1 MKKII
6 LSVLALGLSMGLMA
20 QKVYNGAEPMKGQ
33 LKNSPKTSGLIY
45 PESFQDCG
53 SIDDPKFYVA
63 DGQSIY
69 KAMTGTNSYG
79 DQAYG
84 QRYVGNYQVTG
95 IAAVMSNYSIDGTE
109 EDMAAAIIDMNG
121 NELAL
126 VEFTT
131 ADIPQMGE
139 DAEGYL
145 DLAFDLVEFNF
156 SAPVSANDFL
166 AAIYVPLLT
175 VTSDN
180 QLGGNI
186 VAIASTEMGCWSDDM
201 SYSYSV
207 LSEGADYE
215 WVSIYEAWGGA
226 QGGVELDCMIFPK
239 VSGTGLTEA
248 DVETLSY
255 IFPNPAKDEVMV
267 ASSLTMERVEI
278 VNMLGQVVFAADVNG
293 NSVKVNTAE
302 MGAGN
307 YLVKMYTE
315 AGMATKKLVVE

>member
-1 MKKII
+1 
-6 LSVLALGLSMGLMA
+6 MGLMA

-53 SIDDPKFYVA
+53 SIDNPVA
-63 DGQSIY
+63 YFGVDQSTGESQLWLGL
-69 KAMTGTNSYG
+69 TGTNSYADMG
-79 DQAYG
+79 YAQEYS
-84 QRYVGNYQVTG
+84 GNYQVTG
-95 IAAVMSNYSIDGTE
+95 IAAVLTNLALDEGATID
-109 EDMAAAIIDMNG
+109 DMAAGIVSMSG
-121 NELAL
+121 EELAL

-131 ADIPQMGE
+131 ADIPQT
-139 DAEGYL
+139 DLNAEGFT
-145 DLAFDLVEFNF
+145 FDLVEFNF
-156 SAPVSANDFL
+156 SAPVSANNFL
-166 AAIYVPLLT
+166 AAIYVPALT
-175 VTSDN
+175 VTADGY
-180 QLGGNI
+180 LGGNI
-186 VAIASTEMGCWSDDM
+186 AIVASTEMDCGSGAM

-207 LSEGADYE
+207 VSEAGDYG
-215 WVSIYEAWGGA
+215 WITLNEAW
-226 QGGVELDCMIFPK
+226 GGVELDVMIFPK

-248 DVETLSY
+248 EVNSLSY

-278 VNMLGQVVFAADVNG
+278 VNMLGQVVFAADVNA

>member
-1 MKKII
+1 
-6 LSVLALGLSMGLMA
+6 MGLMA

-33 LKNSPKTSGLIY
+33 LKNSPKTSGLVY

-53 SIDDPKFYVA
+53 SIDDPRFYTQ
-63 DGQSIY
+63 DGQTLY
-69 KAMTGTNSYG
+69 KGISGTNTYG
-79 DQAYG
+79 DQAYA

-109 EDMAAAIIDMNG
+109 EDMAAAIIDMDG
-121 NELAL
+121 TELAL

-131 ADIPQMGE
+131 ADIPQMGV

-145 DLAFDLVEFNF
+145 DLGFDLAEFNF

-175 VTSDN
+175 VTPDN
-180 QLGGNI
+180 QIGGNI
-186 VAIASTEMGCWSDDM
+186 SAIASTAIECWSDDM
-201 SYSYSV
+201 AYS
-207 LSEGADYE
+207 LSTLDGTTYE
-215 WVSIYEAWGGA
+215 WMSIYEAWGGA
-226 QGGVELDCMIFPK
+226 QGGVELDVMIFPK

-278 VNMLGQVVFAADVNG
+278 VNMLGQVVFAADVNA

>member
-1 MKKII
+1 
-6 LSVLALGLSMGLMA
+6 MGLMA

-45 PESFQDCG
+45 PESFQDCA
-53 SIDDPKFYVA
+53 SVDDPKFYTQ
-63 DGQSIY
+63 DGQSLWLG
-69 KAMTGTNSYG
+69 MTGTNAYM
-79 DQAYG
+79 DLAYG

-95 IAAVMSNYSIDGTE
+95 IAAVMTNIPIEDVEEEMAGT
-109 EDMAAAIIDMNG
+109 ILDMNG
-121 NELAL
+121 NELAR
-126 VEFTT
+126 VNFTT
-131 ADIPQMGE
+131 ADLPQSIE
-139 DAEGYL
+139 SF
-145 DLAFDLVEFNF
+145 AFDLVEFDF
-156 SAPVSANDFL
+156 ASPVSASDFM
-166 AAIYVPLLT
+166 AVIEVPELT
-175 VTSDN
+175 LIDESTI
-180 QLGGNI
+180 GGNI
-186 VAIASTEMGCWSDDM
+186 AVIASTEIGCWSDDM
-201 SYSYSV
+201 AYSYSV

-215 WVSIYEAWGGA
+215 WVSINEAWGGA
-226 QGGVELDCMIFPK
+226 QSGVELDLMIFPK

-267 ASSLTMERVEI
+267 ASSLTMDRVEI
-278 VNMLGQVVFAADVNG
+278 VNMLGQVVFAADVNA

>member
-20 QKVYNGAEPMKGQ
+20 QKNYTGAEAVKGQ
-33 LKNSPKTSGLIY
+33 LKNSPKTNGLIY

-53 SIDDPKFYVA
+53 SIDNPVA
-63 DGQSIY
+63 YFGIDQSTGESQLY
-69 KAMTGTNSYG
+69 LGLTGTNNYG
-79 DQAYG
+79 DLGYAQEYS
-84 QRYVGNYQVTG
+84 GNYQVTG
-95 IAAVMSNYSIDGTE
+95 IAAVLTNLPLDEGATID
-109 EDMAAAIIDMNG
+109 DMAAGIVSMSG
-121 NELAL
+121 EELAL

-131 ADIPQMGE
+131 ADIPQTDLNSE
-139 DAEGYL
+139 EGF
-145 DLAFDLVEFNF
+145 AFDLVEFNF
-156 SAPVSANDFL
+156 SAPVSANNFL
-166 AAIYVPLLT
+166 AAIYVPALT
-175 VTSDN
+175 VVDGY
-180 QLGGNI
+180 LGGNI
-186 VAIASTEMGCWSDDM
+186 AIVASTEMDCGSGAM
-201 SYSYSV
+201 SYSYSIV
-207 LSEGADYE
+207 SEAGDYG
-215 WVSIYEAWGGA
+215 WITLNEAW
-226 QGGVELDCMIFPK
+226 GGVELDCMIFPK

-267 ASSLTMERVEI
+267 ASSLSMERVEI

-307 YLVKMYTE
+307 YVVKMYTE

>member
-1 MKKII
+1 
-6 LSVLALGLSMGLMA
+6 MGLMA

-53 SIDDPKFYVA
+53 SIDDPRFYTQ
-63 DGQSIY
+63 DGQTLY
-69 KAMTGTNSYG
+69 KGITGTNDYG
-79 DQAYG
+79 DQAYA

-95 IAAVMSNYSIDGTE
+95 IAAVMSNYSIDGTA

-121 NELAL
+121 TELAL

-131 ADIPQMGE
+131 ADIPQMGV

-145 DLAFDLVEFNF
+145 ELGFDLAEFNF

-175 VTSDN
+175 VTPDN
-180 QLGGNI
+180 QIGGNI
-186 VAIASTEMGCWSDDM
+186 SAIASTEIGCWSDDM
-201 SYSYSV
+201 AYS
-207 LSEGADYE
+207 LSTLDGTTYE
-215 WVSIYEAWGGA
+215 WMSVYEAWGGA
-226 QGGVELDCMIFPK
+226 QGGVELDVMIFPK

-278 VNMLGQVVFAADVNG
+278 VNMLGQVVFAADVNA

>member
-1 MKKII
+1 MKTSK
-6 LSVLALGLSMGLMA
+6 VLAVAVLGVSFALVGNAIA
-20 QKVYNGAEPMKGQ
+20 QVAGG
-33 LKNSPKTSGLIY
+33 
-45 PESFQDCG
+45 FQGPGISD
-53 SIDDPKFYVA
+53 STVA
-63 DGQSIY
+63 DALKLPDDTPVVLKGKIEKSL
-69 KAMTGTNSYG
+69 
-79 DQAYG
+79 
-84 QRYVGNYQVTG
+84 GNEKYQF
-95 IAAVMSNYSIDGTE
+95 SDGTGVIVVEIDNE
-109 EDMAAAIIDMNG
+109 EWRG
-121 NELAL
+121 
-126 VEFTT
+126 
-131 ADIPQMGE
+131 
-139 DAEGYL
+139 
-145 DLAFDLVEFNF
+145 
-156 SAPVSANDFL
+156 
-166 AAIYVPLLT
+166 LT
-175 VTSDN
+175 VTPENS
-180 QLGGNI
+180 LGGNI

-201 SYSYSV
+201 SYSLSV

-278 VNMLGQVVFAADVNG
+278 VNMLGQVVFAADVNA